1 MTSHRSSFA
10 TRCRLTVLAVLLIST
25 AAAAAPPET
34 YLVGFAAS
42 FSPTFTQ
49 TLVFVDPA
57 NPATPALSLTDPTSP
72 FVAALF
78 GSTFVPPSTV
88 TDQHFSGIVTRS
100 EGRLFLTSLVK
111 PGPPAPVQISSES
124 NANSI
129 CGRAATTPEL
139 FVYVVAV
146 NGSTCRTGGDR
157 EFRLVRFDM
166 GPGDA
171 PVVVPSVVTALRD
184 AQQTVIGWLA
194 TEGQTLKR
202 YDTAFGNG
210 QNVTAFASAVTFVA
224 GDTASG
230 TVLLRIDNALRAYHT
245 ATGTLSGS
253 LHDFVHAGPNDVRGQ
268 DAAFVYLRDTDQ
280 FDIGVTSRILR
291 VPIDG
296 SGAATTLA
304 TDVGA
309 ILDHAATAGRVVY
322 LIRTASGDAI
332 KSVPKTGGQPTVL
345 ETAGGPP
352 AGLRLA
358 SVRATIVYYDKV
370 PSAGP
375 GSAVRVNED
384 GSGKVETPSALW
396 GGSTFPVT
404 CDIAVDGCLWPDK
417 ILRIDGVGVGS
428 VAGATVRSLDAATAA
443 LVATLG
449 VLPAGTID
457 FFAGGLGLGD
467 RGTASVGIQSGSQ
480 VFYFDAATQ
489 DSLVQVAGNTPEL
502 ILGASVNQTTVA
514 VGQTLIG
521 SVELNNPGLPG
532 VSADFYVGLLAP
544 NLTIEFATPTGTFVG
559 SLTDPTSFRPIATGV
574 PLDTAFGLTPLPVLT
589 HARQN
594 FDPTGDYFFI
604 VLAVVAGALADG
616 VVVPSDILGVSVA
629 PASFP

>member
-1 MTSHRSSFA
+1 MLRGLA
-10 TRCRLTVLAVLLIST
+10 VLAVLAVLVITTS
-25 AAAAAPPET
+25 AAAAPPET
-34 YLVGFAAS
+34 YLVGFAVS

-49 TLVFVDPA
+49 TLVLVDPA
-57 NPATPALSLTDPTSP
+57 NPATPALSLTDATPP
-72 FVAALF
+72 LIAPLYA
-78 GSTFVPPSTV
+78 STFVPPSTV
-88 TDQHFSGIVTRS
+88 TDQHFSGIVSRHD
-100 EGRLFLTSLVK
+100 GRLFLTSLLK
-111 PGPPAPVQISSES
+111 PGPPTSVQFSSES
-124 NANSI
+124 NANAI
-129 CGRAATTPEL
+129 CGTAATTPEL
-139 FVYVVAV
+139 LVYVVAL

-166 GPGDA
+166 GPNDA
-171 PVVVPSVVTALRD
+171 PIVVPRVVAALRD
-184 AQQTVIGWLA
+184 AQQAVIGWLA

-202 YDTAFGNG
+202 YDAAFGNG
-210 QNVTAFASAVTFVA
+210 QNVTTFATAVTFVA
-224 GDTASG
+224 GDTASA

-253 LHDFVHAGPNDVRGQ
+253 LYDFVHAGRNDVRGQ

-280 FDIGVTSRILR
+280 FDTGATSKILR
-291 VPIDG
+291 VPVDG

-304 TDVGA
+304 TEVGA
-309 ILDHAATAGRVVY
+309 LLDHAATASRVVY
-322 LIRTASGDAI
+322 QIRTASGDAI

-345 ETAGGPP
+345 ESAGGPS

-358 SVRATIVYYDKV
+358 AVTATIVYYDKV

-375 GSAVRVNED
+375 GSAVRVHED

-404 CDIAVDGCLWPDK
+404 CDIAVDGCQWPDK
-417 ILRIDGVGVGS
+417 VLRIDGVGVGS
-428 VAGATVRSLDAATAA
+428 VAGATVRSLDAATAT

-449 VLPAGTID
+449 VLPAGTTD
-457 FFAGGLGLGD
+457 FFGGGLGLGD
-467 RGTASVGIQSGSQ
+467 RSTASVGIQSGSR
-480 VFYFDAATQ
+480 VFYFDAATP
-489 DSLVQVAGNTPEL
+489 DSLVAVAGNTPEL
-502 ILGASVNQTTVA
+502 IVAASVNQPTIA
-514 VGQTLIG
+514 IGQTLIG

-544 NLTIEFATPTGTFVG
+544 NLSIEFSTPTGTVVG
-559 SLTDPTSFRPIATGV
+559 SLTDPTSFRPIATGI

-589 HARQN
+589 HERKN
-594 FDPTGDYFFI
+594 FDPTGDYAFF

-616 VVVPSDILGVSVA
+616 VVVPRDILAISVA